1 MAALNRTRFSSVWML
16 VRTLYLLFQ
25 VQELLDRP
33 PLTGSCNVLHC
44 CGGAG
49 DLDQVAVEEACD
61 GNFVDL
67 KKGLFVLRRSE
78 APLLAKVQSRFCM
91 CPSGTSWCPWTSSR
105 PGHQLVPGQ
114 WLFFWTLQAQALLRW
129 HQTSGFCAATGQATH
144 RNQAGS
150 QRVSSSGSVYYP
162 QVDLLAGTPEGPA
175 PGQA

>member
-16 VRTLYLLFQ
+16 VRTLYLHFQ

-61 GNFVDL
+61 GNFVGL

-78 APLLAKVQSRFCM
+78 APLLAKVHAGSACVLQ
-91 CPSGTSWCPWTSSR
+91 GQA
-105 PGHQLVPGQ
+105 GVPGQ
-114 WLFFWTLQAQALLRW
+114 AADLD
-129 HQTSGFCAATGQATH
+129 TSLS
-144 RNQAGS
+144 R
-150 QRVSSSGSVYYP
+150 
-162 QVDLLAGTPEGPA
+162 
-175 PGQA
+175 

>member
-1 MAALNRTRFSSVWML
+1 ML

-25 VQELLDRP
+25 VQELLDWP
-33 PLTGSCNVLHC
+33 PLTGSCNVLRC

-105 PGHQLVPGQ
+105 PGHQLVPVM
-114 WLFFWTLQAQALLRW
+114 FFFFGPCRLRRC
-129 HQTSGFCAATGQATH
+129 CAGTRPAD
-144 RNQAGS
+144 S
-150 QRVSSSGSVYYP
+150 VPPRVSRP
-162 QVDLLAGTPEGPA
+162 TGTRQEVSESA
-175 PGQA
+175 AAEASTTLR

>member
-33 PLTGSCNVLHC
+33 PPTGSCNVLHC

-78 APLLAKVQSRFCM
+78 APLLAKVQCGFCM

-105 PGHQLVPGQ
+105 PGHQLVPVM
-114 WLFFWTLQAQALLRW
+114 FFFFLDP
-129 HQTSGFCAATGQATH
+129 
-144 RNQAGS
+144 AGS
-150 QRVSSSGSVYYP
+150 GAAALAPDQRILCRHGSADPPEPGRKSASRQQRKRLLPSGRS
-162 QVDLLAGTPEGPA
+162 AGRHT
-175 PGQA
+175 